1 MKESEKVIVI
11 TEKTVQDQEESMVIS
26 VIYD

>member
-11 TEKTVQDQEESMVIS
+11 TEKMVQDQEESMVIS